1 MNPEETLNKIKEQN
15 RERAKRY
22 YLKNKVI
29 ITERQKKNKLFIPQ
43 LTKTEPSARTIA
55 FYNDTLKTLNK
66 ILGESIDYKKHK
78 NIIKKINDASHNNI
92 LYSTNSKKNF
102 YQLILK
108 MISENKIK
116 VSIRTYDAYKYQ
128 YDLLNILSKD
138 KTAISQN
145 IETVL
150 TFEQYLP
157 LIKNEYGEQ
166 SKEYLISKLY
176 SFNGFRDDLNLIII
190 KNKEDETDET
200 KNYIII
206 PDEHDSECI
215 IILNE
220 YKTQK
225 RYGKEILTLPIE
237 ISLLIKE
244 YKKNNN
250 LDINELLFNTESLSS
265 YIKKFNNK
273 INLNITINKLRQMK
287 VSEKLN
293 QSITP
298 EERLELSKSLKH
310 SPETSKA
317 YNRIIQ
323 N

>member
-116 VSIRTYDAYKYQ
+116 MLEDQAK
-128 YDLLNILSKD
+128 KC
-138 KTAISQN
+138 K
-145 IETVL
+145 
-150 TFEQYLP
+150 
-157 LIKNEYGEQ
+157 
-166 SKEYLISKLY
+166 SKLE
-176 SFNGFRDDLNLIII
+176 
-190 KNKEDETDET
+190 KNKNIMESDKNT
-200 KNYIII
+200 K
-206 PDEHDSECI
+206 
-215 IILNE
+215 
-220 YKTQK
+220 KT
-225 RYGKEILTLPIE
+225 
-237 ISLLIKE
+237 
-244 YKKNNN
+244 
-250 LDINELLFNTESLSS
+250 
-265 YIKKFNNK
+265 
-273 INLNITINKLRQMK
+273 KLVVIR
-287 VSEKLN
+287 
-293 QSITP
+293 
-298 EERLELSKSLKH
+298 
-310 SPETSKA
+310 
-317 YNRIIQ
+317 
-323 N
+323 